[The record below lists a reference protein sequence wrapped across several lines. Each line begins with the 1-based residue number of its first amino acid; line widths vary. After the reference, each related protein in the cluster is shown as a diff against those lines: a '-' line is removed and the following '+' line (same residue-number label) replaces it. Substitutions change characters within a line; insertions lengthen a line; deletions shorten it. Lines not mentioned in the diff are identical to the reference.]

1 MLFCYYLFLQNYFII
16 IILFNKF
23 FFFFFFHENYCY
35 FFMFRNSSGTF
46 RVPGFIDPRRKVSSA
61 TPEQILQ
68 LDVLDMKCKLFIS
81 LDSNN
86 RWP

>member
-1 MLFCYYLFLQNYFII
+1 MLFFYYLFLQNYFII
-16 IILFNKF
+16 IILFIKF
-23 FFFFFFHENYCY
+23 FFFFFRENYCY
-35 FFMFRNSSGTF
+35 FFMFRNSSGMF

-68 LDVLDMKCKLFIS
+68 LDVLDIS

>member
-1 MLFCYYLFLQNYFII
+1 M
-16 IILFNKF
+16 
-23 FFFFFFHENYCY
+23 
-35 FFMFRNSSGTF
+35 F